1 MEFRMARMA
10 SGDWTAAA
18 KTPPHADCRRRGE
31 EAEPFSTCGTH
42 EGVDGEHALKK
53 LSPGE
58 PSGARDARAGKIC
71 GGGAVGFAG
80 VGVRSEPSC
89 LEEPFQTPGRGDD
102 DAGHLFVVR
111 GREGVKAGRS
121 GARDFVDPIEYQG
134 VKVDV
139 EVRCGGAEAL
149 GEGHGTALRAA
160 HAPQPAQI
168 RAGGRSASGLA
179 TRHGSLDL

>member
-1 MEFRMARMA
+1 VKAQTGRARATSCWRVLGGRQFFRLDPIPEAQEALA
-10 SGDWTAAA
+10 SAGPGGHAALE
-18 KTPPHADCRRRGE
+18 RRG
-31 EAEPFSTCGTH
+31 
-42 EGVDGEHALKK
+42 GER
-53 LSPGE
+53 GE
-58 PSGARDARAGKIC
+58 QGFVTGER
-71 GGGAVGFAG
+71 VGFAG